1 MRKETIIIAGGGT
14 GGHLFPGVAV
24 AQALPQLRPDM
35 RVVFTISGEREYR
48 YLADYHLELVKIC
61 SAPLYRGLDP
71 RILLSLAL
79 TLWGFIQSLA
89 LIVRVC
95 PVVVIGTG
103 GYVSGPVL
111 LSAYLRKV
119 PGLICEQNII
129 PGFTNRLLSR
139 LAKISAVSFE
149 DTPLA
154 GRAKQVVTGNPIR
167 RECEPWQREK
177 ARRYLGLSLGK
188 PTILI
193 MGGSQG
199 AHRINQAV
207 MEALEKGF
215 GQKYQFLLQTGAED
229 LPAVKEVVE
238 RSGISAVVKPF
249 FNEIGAVYGSADLA
263 LCRAGGGTFELL
275 SAGLPLVLVPYPFAA
290 SQPPDGKCQLLGA
303 AGGGA
308 VVIKDSELNGATL
321 AKCIDSLFGDRKRL
335 AGMARASRAMA
346 YPQSAFRVAE
356 LAFALAR
363 GEN

>member
-24 AQALPQLRPDM
+24 AQALQQLRPDM

-290 SQPPDGKCQLLGA
+290 ANHQMANASYWA
-303 AGGGA
+303 AGGAA